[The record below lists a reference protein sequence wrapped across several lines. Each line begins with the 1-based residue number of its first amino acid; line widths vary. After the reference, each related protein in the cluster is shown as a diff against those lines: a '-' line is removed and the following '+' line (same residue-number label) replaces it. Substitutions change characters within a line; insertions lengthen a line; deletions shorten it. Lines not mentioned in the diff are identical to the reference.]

1 MDPTL
6 LESAIMLNELYVSF
20 IEAGFTEDQAMELT
34 KAVLLSNIGGDDAEV
49 QDS

>member
-1 MDPTL
+1 MEPTL

-20 IEAGFTEDQAMELT
+20 VEAGFSEDQAMELT
-34 KAVLLSNIGGDDAEV
+34 KAILISNLGGDDAEV